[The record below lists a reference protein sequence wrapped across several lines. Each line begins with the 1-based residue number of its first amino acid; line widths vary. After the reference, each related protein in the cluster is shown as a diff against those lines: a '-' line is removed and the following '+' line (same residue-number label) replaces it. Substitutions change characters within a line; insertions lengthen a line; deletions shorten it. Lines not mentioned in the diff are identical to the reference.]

1 VAAQALVYTKLSEG
15 QPIRGVK
22 IDYAFL
28 GSCTNGR
35 IEDLRIAAAILKG
48 QRVHRDVTL
57 YVVPGSERVMQQ
69 ARDEGLVEVFESAGA
84 DFRMPGCSMCLGMN
98 DDKVPAGKRCIS
110 TSNRNFIGRQGEG
123 SITHL
128 ASPATVAAS
137 AVAGAITSY
146 AG

>member
-1 VAAQALVYTKLSEG
+1 
-15 QPIRGVK
+15 
-22 IDYAFL
+22 
-28 GSCTNGR
+28 
-35 IEDLRIAAAILKG
+35 
-48 QRVHRDVTL
+48 
-57 YVVPGSERVMQQ
+57 MQQ
-69 ARDEGLVEVFESAGA
+69 AQEEGLVEIFNAAGA

-137 AVAGAITSY
+137 AVAGEITVSQTVS
-146 AG
+146 

>member
-1 VAAQALVYTKLSEG
+1 
-15 QPIRGVK
+15 VK
-22 IDYAFL
+22 INWAFI

-35 IEDLRIAAAILKG
+35 IEDLRIAAKVLKG
-48 QRVHRDVTL
+48 KQVSPEVKL
-57 YVVPGSERVMQQ
+57 YIVPGSEQVMRQ
-69 ARDEGLVEVFESAGA
+69 AHDEGLVDIFTSAGA

-98 DDKVPAGKRCIS
+98 DDKVPSGERCIS

-137 AVAGAITSY
+137 AVAGVITRFN
-146 AG
+146 AE

>member
-1 VAAQALVYTKLSEG
+1 MAQAH
-15 QPIRGVK
+15 Q
-22 IDYAFL
+22 
-28 GSCTNGR
+28 
-35 IEDLRIAAAILKG
+35 
-48 QRVHRDVTL
+48 
-57 YVVPGSERVMQQ
+57 
-69 ARDEGLVEVFESAGA
+69 EGLVDLFRAAGA

-137 AVAGAITSY
+137 AIAGVITTYSDV
-146 AG
+146 